1 MKRAFLAAF
10 LTASV
15 AGCAL
20 IIDLGDEP
28 KLAPSDGGVV
38 LGDTGTSG
46 GPTDALTETSLPADT
61 GTDSSSPP
69 VFECGLPP
77 STNVECSSCIKQN
90 CCDISKACA
99 ANPKCVQGLDCI
111 KHCLVQPNCVNKC
124 LFDFPEVNDEA
135 TCSAFQ
141 CSKCTP
147 GPECAK
153 LGKCVFD
160 LPQDSILRL
169 AQEGRILNLDDAV
182 CKSAR
187 LQVASD
193 GTADAGACFDP

>member
-1 MKRAFLAAF
+1 LKRLLVGAALAVG
-10 LTASV
+10 V

-28 KLAPSDGGVV
+28 KLAPPPD
-38 LGDTGTSG
+38 SG
-46 GPTDALTETSLPADT
+46 PAQADT
-61 GTDSSSPP
+61 GGP
-69 VFECGLPP
+69 VETPDTGVDAAPVYACGLPP
-77 STNVECSSCIKQN
+77 SANADCAACISAS
-90 CCDISKACA
+90 CCDVSKACA
-99 ANPKCVQGLDCI
+99 ADPRCVEGLDCI
-111 KHCLVQPNCVNKC
+111 KHCLVQVGCVNKC
-124 LFDFPEVNDEA
+124 LADFPEVQNEA

-141 CSKCTP
+141 CPKCTP

-160 LPQDSILRL
+160 LPQDSLLRL

-182 CKSAR
+182 CKTAR
-187 LQVASD
+187 QQVASD